1 MSRGKHFADG
11 MKIFRRIMMSVRDR
25 SNPNNMVNVYN
36 EEEKVDLFPN
46 YTRNVFKKQY
56 SSQEKKFGWQN
67 TTWDQEKI
75 TGPYKEIDHDNPK
88 CK

>member
-1 MSRGKHFADG
+1 
-11 MKIFRRIMMSVRDR
+11 MMSVTGQ

-46 YTRNVFKKQY
+46 YTRNVLKKKY
-56 SSQEKKFGWQN
+56 SSQEKKIGWKN

-75 TGPYKEIDHDNPK
+75 TGSYKEIDHDSPK
-88 CK
+88 YK